1 MFGMRRSRRGLCI
14 TTPPSG
20 RRPLAQKPR
29 LLLVAPPD
37 SYRIAAYLK
46 AAHSLNV
53 DLQIASRGE
62 HSLVGEI
69 AAGVHINLD
78 DERQALERILH
89 SARDNPYRSV
99 IAPDDYTVELAAKI
113 AQALGLQHNPPA
125 AARFSRRKDLA
136 REQLRKHH
144 IPTPEFRRID
154 LDKELKTQIAD
165 FPFPCVVKPVSLS
178 GSRGVIRADNEAQ
191 FVTACARIKNIVSTQ
206 SKDYDKS
213 TLLVEKYI
221 PGIEVAVEG
230 FLTDGEFRPLALFDK
245 PDPLE
250 GPFFEETY
258 YITPSRLPVE
268 RQQHIFQQ
276 VQAACQ
282 AYGLKTGP
290 VHAELRLHDNQAW
303 IIEVAARTI
312 GGECAQLLK
321 FGTGY
326 SLEQLVI
333 AHSMGL
339 AVDVKPMEEAAGVL
353 MIPTPKSGILRRVE
367 GVLAAQK
374 MPLIESVTI
383 SVREGHELQTLPEG
397 NSYLGFI
404 FARGPGPQA
413 VEEALRQ
420 AHSLLNIV
428 VGPLWKLEAV

>member
-1 MFGMRRSRRGLCI
+1 LCI
-14 TTPPSG
+14 TTPPPTP
-20 RRPLAQKPR
+20 RPFTQKPFIKKPR

-46 AAHSLNV
+46 AAQALDV
-53 DLQIASRGE
+53 ELQIASRGE
-62 HSLVGEI
+62 HSLVNEI

-78 DERQALERILH
+78 DESQALEKILRI
-89 SARDNPYRSV
+89 ARQKPYQSV

-113 AQALGLQHNPPA
+113 AQALGLPHNPPG

-136 REQLRKHH
+136 REQLRQHH
-144 IPTPEFRRID
+144 IPTPQFRRIELHKD
-154 LDKELKTQIAD
+154 LMPQIEG
-165 FPFPCVVKPVSLS
+165 FPYPCVIKPVSLS
-178 GSRGVIRADNEAQ
+178 GSRGVIRANSDDE
-191 FVTACARIKNIVSTQ
+191 FVRACARIKNIVAQVSNEDE
-206 SKDYDKS
+206 KN
-213 TLLVEKYI
+213 TLLVEEYI

-230 FLTDGEFRPLALFDK
+230 FLNENEFIPLALFDK

-258 YITPSRLPVE
+258 YITPSRLPME
-268 RQQHIFQQ
+268 RQKHIFQQ
-276 VQAACQ
+276 VHAACR

-290 VHAELRLHDNQAW
+290 VHAELRWHNDQAW

-333 AHSMGL
+333 AHSVGL
-339 AVDVKPMEEAAGVL
+339 GLKMQPMEEAAGVL
-353 MIPTPKSGILRRVE
+353 MIPTPKSGVLRRVE

-374 MPLIESVTI
+374 IPLIETVTI
-383 SVREGHELQTLPEG
+383 SVREGYELQTLPEG
-397 NSYLGFI
+397 SSYLGFI
-404 FARGPGPQA
+404 FARGPSPQE
-413 VEEALRQ
+413 VEAALRQ

-428 VGPLWKLEAV
+428 VSPLWKLEAV

>member
-1 MFGMRRSRRGLCI
+1 LCI
-14 TTPPSG
+14 TPSPATQ
-20 RRPLAQKPR
+20 RPATKKPFTYKPR

-46 AAHSLNV
+46 AAQSLDV
-53 DLQIASRGE
+53 ELQIASRGE
-62 HSLVGEI
+62 HSLVNEI
-69 AAGVHINLD
+69 ATGVHINLD
-78 DERQALERILH
+78 DEQQALDKILGI
-89 SARDNPYRSV
+89 ARQKPYQSI
-99 IAPDDYTVELAAKI
+99 IAPDDYTVELAARI
-113 AQALGLQHNPPA
+113 AQALELPHNPPQ

-136 REQLRKHH
+136 REQLHQHH

-154 LDKELKTQIAD
+154 LSKDLTPQVEG
-165 FPFPCVVKPVSLS
+165 FPMPCVVKPVSLS
-178 GSRGVIRADNEAQ
+178 GSRGVIRVNNVNE
-191 FVTACARIKNIVSTQ
+191 FIEACARIKKIVAMLRDEDE
-206 SKDYDKS
+206 KN
-213 TLLVEKYI
+213 TLLVEEYI

-230 FLTDGEFRPLALFDK
+230 FLNDSEFIPLVLFDK

-258 YITPSRLPVE
+258 YITPSRLPLE
-268 RQQHIFQQ
+268 QQQHIFQQ
-276 VQAACQ
+276 VHAACR

-290 VHAELRLHDNQAW
+290 VHAELRLQDNQAW

-333 AHSMGL
+333 AHSLRLGINMQ
-339 AVDVKPMEEAAGVL
+339 PMEDAAGVL

-374 MPLIESVTI
+374 IPLVESVMI
-383 SVREGHELQTLPEG
+383 SVREGYELQTLPEG
-397 NSYLGFI
+397 SSYLGFI
-404 FARGPGPQA
+404 FARGPSPQE
-413 VEEALRQ
+413 VESALRQ
-420 AHSLLNIV
+420 AHSLLNIIIS
-428 VGPLWKLEAV
+428 PLWKLEVV